1 MRKTLVGEGNARPV
15 VAILMPEATQRNIL
29 SPDALDLL
37 ASFAQPRL
45 PRGAGIGPDDLPALL
60 DGAAACITGWG
71 TPPLTTEILANAP
84 DLKLVAHTAGSIRN
98 LVPVAAMEQG
108 LHVSHAAG
116 IIADAVAEFVISEA
130 LLGIRPLHDID
141 RGMRANEPWRALR
154 DRTMGRMLGACTVG
168 IVGAGYVGL
177 KVIRLL
183 QAFGSTIVV
192 FDPTLDSARAA
203 ELGVQVRSLDDL
215 LSSSDIVSLH
225 APVLP
230 ETRGMI
236 GAAQL
241 ARLRNGALF
250 INSARAAL
258 VDEAALLTEL
268 QAGRISAT
276 LDVFDTEPL
285 PADSPFR
292 SLPNVILSPHAAGHT
307 SDTYLRQGR
316 AMVEEVGRYLRG
328 TPMTYEVTAQML
340 PTMA

>member
-1 MRKTLVGEGNARPV
+1 MSEGKEKPV
-15 VAILMPEATQRNIL
+15 VAVLMPEATQRNIL

-37 ASFAQPRL
+37 ASFAQPRM
-45 PRGAGIGPDDLPALL
+45 PRSAELGPDDLPELL
-60 DGAAACITGWG
+60 DGAVACITGWG
-71 TPPLTTEILANAP
+71 TPSLTSGLLANVP
-84 DLKLVAHTAGSIRN
+84 DMNLVAHTAGSIRN
-98 LVPVAAMEQG
+98 LVPQEAMERG

-141 RGMRANEPWRALR
+141 RGMRANEPWRDLR
-154 DRTMGRMLGACTVG
+154 DRTMGRLLGACTIG

-177 KVIRLL
+177 KVIHLL
-183 QAFGSTIVV
+183 QAFGSTVLV
-192 FDPTLDSARAA
+192 FDPTVSPARAA
-203 ELGVQVRSLDDL
+203 ELGVELRSLDDL

-241 ARLRNGALF
+241 ARLRDGALF

-258 VDEAALLTEL
+258 VDEADLLSEL
-268 QAGRISAT
+268 QSGRINAA
-276 LDVFDTEPL
+276 LDVFETEPL
-285 PADSPFR
+285 PPDSPFR

-307 SDTYLRQGR
+307 SDTYLRQGM
-316 AMVEEVGRYLRG
+316 AMVEEVGQYLRG
-328 TPMTYEVTAQML
+328 EPLTYEVSAEML

>member
-1 MRKTLVGEGNARPV
+1 MDVEKPV
-15 VAILMPEATQRNIL
+15 VAVLIPEATQRNIL
-29 SPDALDLL
+29 SPETLDLL
-37 ASFAQPRL
+37 TTFAQPRM
-45 PRGAGIGPDDLPALL
+45 PKGAELGPGDLPELL
-60 DGAAACITGWG
+60 HGVSACITGWG
-71 TPPLTTEILANAP
+71 TPPLTSEVLATAP

-98 LVPVAAMEQG
+98 LVSPEAMTRG
-108 LHVSHAAG
+108 LRVSHAAG

-154 DRTMGRMLGACTVG
+154 DRTMGRLLGACTVG
-168 IVGAGYVGL
+168 IIGAGYVGL

-183 QAFGSTIVV
+183 QAFGSTVLV
-192 FDPTLDSARAA
+192 FDPTMSAHRAG
-203 ELGVQVRSLDDL
+203 ELGVRLCSLDDL
-215 LSSSDIVSLH
+215 LSSSDVVSLH

-236 GAAQL
+236 GAAQF
-241 ARLRNGALF
+241 ARMKEGTLF

-258 VDEAALLTEL
+258 MVEADLLREL
-268 QAGRISAT
+268 QSSRISAA

-285 PADSPFR
+285 PSDSPFR

-307 SDTYLRQGR
+307 SDTYLRQGL
-316 AMVEEVGRYLRG
+316 AMVEEVGRYLRNE
-328 TPMTYEVTAQML
+328 PLTYEVSAQML